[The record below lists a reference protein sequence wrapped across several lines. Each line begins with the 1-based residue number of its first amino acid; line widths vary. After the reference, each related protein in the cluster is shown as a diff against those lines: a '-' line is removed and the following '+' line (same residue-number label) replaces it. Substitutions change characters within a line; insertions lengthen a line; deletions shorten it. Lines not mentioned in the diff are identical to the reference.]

1 MLTRQGLPVSD
12 SAHPTSIDA
21 ITHRH
26 GLLLGISSYAIWG
39 TLPLYFL
46 RLDFASPIEIVAQ
59 RILWS
64 LLLCA
69 LLLLFTRR
77 LKEVLQVLRQPRQL
91 GLLALSA
98 TLILVNWLVYVY
110 AANNGEILQASLGYF
125 TNPLI
130 SIFLGVLVLRERLRP
145 LQWLAVALGLGAVII
160 IGVGYGH
167 PPWLALALAFSF
179 GTYGLLKSFSGRH
192 TSAVTSLTVETLLLA
207 PIALIVLGWLASRGQ
222 SHFTSQ
228 GLDSAL
234 WLASTGLV
242 TAVPLTLFAAAAQRI
257 PLSLLGMLQYLA
269 PTMQFIIAVAIEH
282 EAMSTS
288 RWIGF
293 AIIWLALALLSSSA
307 WLSYRR
313 RRHETRSAVDV
324 QAACTEAA
332 EVH

>member
-1 MLTRQGLPVSD
+1 M
-12 SAHPTSIDA
+12 
-21 ITHRH
+21 
-26 GLLLGISSYAIWG
+26 
-39 TLPLYFL
+39 LPLYFL

-64 LLLCA
+64 LLLCGA
-69 LLLLFTRR
+69 LLVFTHRVG
-77 LKEVLQVLRQPRQL
+77 EVVQVLRHPRRL

-98 TLILVNWLVYVY
+98 TLILINWLVYVY

-125 TNPLI
+125 TNPLV

-145 LQWLAVALGLGAVII
+145 LQWVAVTLGLGAVVI
-160 IGVGYGH
+160 IGIGYGH

-179 GTYGLLKSFSGRH
+179 GTYGLLKSFTGRH
-192 TSAVTSLTVETLLLA
+192 TGAVTSLTVETLLLA
-207 PIALIVLGWLASRGQ
+207 PIALIVLGWLSSRGQ
-222 SHFTSQ
+222 SHFTSH

-234 WLASTGLV
+234 WLASTGIV

-269 PTMQFIIAVAIEH
+269 PSMQFIIAVAVEH
-282 EAMSTS
+282 EAMSPS

-293 AIIWLALALLSSSA
+293 AIIWLALALLSGSA
-307 WLSYRR
+307 LLAFRR
-313 RRHETRSAVDV
+313 RRRATRSAADV
-324 QAACTEAA
+324 QAACTDAA